1 MTDFIIM
8 AAQLILSLSILVV
21 LHELGH
27 FIPAKLFKIKV
38 ERFFLFFD
46 PKFALWQKKIGETVY
61 GIGWVPLGGYVKIA
75 GMIDESMDT
84 EQMKQ
89 PAQPWEFRSKPA
101 WQRLIIM
108 LGGVTVNAILAV
120 IIYAGIFMYWGEA
133 YLPSDKAKYGI
144 MVNETGEKLGLNNGD
159 VILDV
164 DGKKPQKFNDWFIE
178 ILFGDTIRVERRKEI
193 KTIYLSPASKKSV
206 FKGKGSFINPR
217 IPAIVGGVAG
227 DSSAKEAGL
236 IEGDEIIEI
245 NDNPIAFF
253 DELQAIVGNSK
264 QDTVNVKINRKGEIR
279 SYPITL
285 KTITEEGKTR
295 KIMGIAPMNQKQME
309 SIFPIVQ
316 KDYSL
321 AEAIPKGFKHTVN
334 SLTMQL
340 KQFKLIFQPETEAY
354 KQVGSVF
361 SIAKAFGGEWDW
373 YKFWSLTGMLS
384 IWLAFLNLLP
394 IPALDGGH
402 AVFVIYEM
410 ITGKAPSQ
418 KFMEIAQTIG
428 FVILA
433 TLMVTLIG
441 WDGIKSLF
449 PSLVK

>member
-1 MTDFIIM
+1 MDYFIM

-27 FIPAKLFKIKV
+27 FIPAKLFKTKV

-46 PKFALWQKKIGETVY
+46 PKFALWEKKIGETIY
-61 GIGWVPLGGYVKIA
+61 GIGWLPLGGYVKIA
-75 GMIDESMDT
+75 GMIDESMDL

-120 IIYAGIFMYWGEA
+120 IIYAGIFMYWGET

-144 MVNETGEKLGLNNGD
+144 MVNETGEKLGLQNGD
-159 VILDV
+159 IILDV
-164 DGKKPQKFNDWFIE
+164 DGKKPEKFEKWIE
-178 ILFGDTIRVERRKEI
+178 EIVFGDSIRVERGKEI
-193 KTIYLSPASKKSV
+193 KSIFLAPESKKSI
-206 FKGKGSFINPR
+206 FKAKGSFLNPR
-217 IPAIVGGVAG
+217 IPAIIGGLAEN
-227 DSSAKEAGL
+227 SNAQAAGL
-236 IEGDEIIEI
+236 KVGDEIIEI
-245 NDNPIAFF
+245 NDHPIAFF
-253 DELQAIVGNSK
+253 DELQAIVSQSK
-264 QDTVNVKINRKGEIR
+264 ENKIYVKINRMGEII
-279 SYPITL
+279 SFPVELSTVSDN
-285 KTITEEGKTR
+285 GKTR
-295 KIMGIAPMNQKQME
+295 KVMGIAPMNQEQLM
-309 SIFPIVQ
+309 SIFPLVQ
-316 KDYSL
+316 KKYSVFQ
-321 AEAIPKGFKHTVN
+321 AIPKGTEYAAN

-354 KQVGSVF
+354 KEVGSVF
-361 SIAKAFGGEWDW
+361 SIAKAFGSEWDW
-373 YKFWSLTGMLS
+373 LKFWNLTAMLS

-402 AVFVIYEM
+402 AVFVLYEM
-410 ITGKAPSQ
+410 ITRRKPSE

-433 TLMVTLIG
+433 TLMITLIG
-441 WDGIKSLF
+441 WDGIKNLF
-449 PSLVK
+449 PFLLK